1 MIMMI
6 VIKCT
11 YTDEKLTLVLG
22 QTKGVFK
29 GGGGVYT
36 HFQIFWGK
44 VKRGRKGVK
53 RGRKKKRTQMKRDG
67 GGVIQLNC

>member
-29 GGGGVYT
+29 GGGGFT
-36 HFQIFWGK
+36 HIFRFFGGK
-44 VKRGRKGVK
+44 
-53 RGRKKKRTQMKRDG
+53 
-67 GGVIQLNC
+67 